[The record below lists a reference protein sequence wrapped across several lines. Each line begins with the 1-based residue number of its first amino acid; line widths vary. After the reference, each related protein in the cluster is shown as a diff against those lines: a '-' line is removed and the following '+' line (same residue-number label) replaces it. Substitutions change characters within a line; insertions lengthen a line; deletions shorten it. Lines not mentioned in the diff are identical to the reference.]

1 MKATILLLSL
11 FLSLNASAY
20 VKDTTFVVNTAEN
33 TYEILIVSQN
43 IRIENVKIRN
53 FPSND
58 ADEREHTIKTI
69 SIGNESIG
77 SCIRKYCKIPLMNAS
92 FDKYDS
98 MIIGIKYDLQGKP
111 FCTCFSYP
119 AKLMIPIETIEQL
132 EKVLMEKV
140 KITVKPTTGSSFY
153 KKIYGVEV
161 GIDLNLRELQQG
173 IDTGERIW

>member
-1 MKATILLLSL
+1 MKATILLLFL

-33 TYEILIVSQN
+33 TYEISFFSQHV
-43 IRIENVKIRN
+43 RIDNVKIRN
-53 FPSND
+53 YPSND
-58 ADEREHTIKTI
+58 ADEREYTTRKI

-77 SCIRKYCKIPLMNAS
+77 ACIRKYCKIPLMNVS
-92 FDKYDS
+92 FEKYDS
-98 MIIGIKYDLQGKP
+98 MRIGIKYDLQGKP

-140 KITVKPTTGSSFY
+140 KIAVKLTRPSSC

>member
-1 MKATILLLSL
+1 ML
-11 FLSLNASAY
+11 FRS
-20 VKDTTFVVNTAEN
+20 
-33 TYEILIVSQN
+33 
-43 IRIENVKIRN
+43 
-53 FPSND
+53 
-58 ADEREHTIKTI
+58 
-69 SIGNESIG
+69 GNESIG
-77 SCIRKYCKIPLMNAS
+77 ACIRKYCKIPLMNVS
-92 FDKYDS
+92 FEKYDS
-98 MIIGIKYDLQGKP
+98 MRIGIKYDLQGKP

-140 KITVKPTTGSSFY
+140 KIAVKLTRPSSC

>member
-33 TYEILIVSQN
+33 TYEILIVSQHV
-43 IRIENVKIRN
+43 RIENVKIRN

-140 KITVKPTTGSSFY
+140 KITVKLTGSSSC
-153 KKIYGVEV
+153 KRIYGVEV
-161 GIDLNLRELQQG
+161 GIDLNLPELQQG

>member
-1 MKATILLLSL
+1 MKATILLLFL

-33 TYEILIVSQN
+33 TYEISFFSQHV
-43 IRIENVKIRN
+43 RIDNVKIRN
-53 FPSND
+53 YPSND
-58 ADEREHTIKTI
+58 ADEREYTTRKI

-77 SCIRKYCKIPLMNAS
+77 ACIRKYCKIPLMNVS
-92 FDKYDS
+92 FEKYDS
-98 MIIGIKYDLQGKP
+98 MRIGIKYDLQGKP

-140 KITVKPTTGSSFY
+140 KIAVKLTRPSSC

-173 IDTGERIW
+173 IDTGERI